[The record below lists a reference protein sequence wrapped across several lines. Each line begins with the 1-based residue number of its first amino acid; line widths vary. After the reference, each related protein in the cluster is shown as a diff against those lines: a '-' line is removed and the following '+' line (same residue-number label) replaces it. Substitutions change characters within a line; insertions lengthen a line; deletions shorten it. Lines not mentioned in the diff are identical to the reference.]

1 LEGRVD
7 LRGFI
12 LRRTALLFGT
22 VLAASIAIYAAMY
35 AAPGDPISVL
45 TGGRQVT
52 PEARAVM
59 VERYH
64 LDEPLPVRYWRWLT
78 NAFRGDFG
86 YSIATREDV
95 STLIAQ
101 RALTTI
107 ELVGYASL
115 IIVVVGI
122 AVGVLSALKPGLVDT
137 CALLVTTLLAA
148 MPSFVAALILI
159 SVFAVN
165 LRWFPALGEGEGF
178 TGRLEHLVL
187 PAVALASSSLALVAR
202 ITRTSVRAESKRE
215 HVQTAIS
222 RGLPASVVLRRHILR
237 NAAIPIT
244 TVTGLTIAT
253 LIVLVSVV
261 EEAFNLNG
269 LGSTLVNAAQ
279 NKDFAVVQAV
289 SLIMVVAFVLING
302 IVDVLYA
309 VLDPRVSLG
318 TAAS

>member
-1 LEGRVD
+1 M
-7 LRGFI
+7 
-12 LRRTALLFGT
+12 
-22 VLAASIAIYAAMY
+22 AIYAAMY
-35 AAPGDPISVL
+35 AAPGDPIAVL

-52 PEARAVM
+52 PEARALLI
-59 VERYH
+59 ERYH
-64 LDEPLPVRYWRWLT
+64 FDDPLPMRYWRWLT
-78 NAFRGDFG
+78 ATFRGDFG
-86 YSIATREDV
+86 YSIAAREDV

-122 AVGVLSALKPGLVDT
+122 SVGVLSALKPGFVDT

-187 PAVALASSSLALVAR
+187 PAVALATSSLALVAR

-222 RGLPASVVLRRHILR
+222 RGLPAAVVLRRHILR

-279 NKDFAVVQAV
+279 SKDFAVAQAV
-289 SLIMVVAFVLING
+289 SLLMVVAFVLING
-302 IVDVLYA
+302 IVDLLYA

-318 TAAS
+318 TAAEA